1 MAHFSAYKQFIQ
13 RKMDNQI
20 DSIEEM
26 MKPTKKHRGIFLTC
40 FFCIVVVQLLTGY
53 QLYRTAESYNV
64 RLSTVLLALVVGWWQ
79 KWVGHQ

>member
-1 MAHFSAYKQFIQ
+1 MAHFSAYKPPIQ

-64 RLSTVLLALVVGWWQ
+64 RLSTILLALVVG
-79 KWVGHQ
+79 